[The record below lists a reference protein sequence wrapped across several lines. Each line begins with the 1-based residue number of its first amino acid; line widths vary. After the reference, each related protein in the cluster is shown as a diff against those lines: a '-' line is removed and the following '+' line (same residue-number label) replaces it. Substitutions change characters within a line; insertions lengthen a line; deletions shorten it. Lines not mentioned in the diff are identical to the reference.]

1 MLKKLRSPLYLALL
15 IPALLGFA
23 SDLLSPI
30 DHGFWNVR
38 FKIGGHA
45 APQSTIVLSF
55 DGGVSGTD
63 KSNIDTRKLAG
74 VLEKVASQMPQR
86 VFVDSPVKFGE
97 DVEGDRAL
105 TQAIHRLQPD
115 VAFVVRSKQI
125 GSLER
130 PFTAGDF
137 DIPTPDKI
145 GGAPVV
151 LSAWHANFIEFGVAS
166 DYGIRIGKTVYPT
179 FPVALAHAPAVKQG
193 MFAPDNLLD
202 VDSIPHLNAGKF
214 LTGDYPPGL
223 LTGRTVIV
231 NSTGTVSPIG
241 YFGRGRVHPLAL
253 DLAGADAL
261 RKPFA
266 LSLADLPLLLLV
278 FWTLTYF
285 GSRAL
290 HKRRKLAL
298 YVTAIGSIIF
308 LPVLLQIV
316 GITIS
321 IGGAVL
327 SAAIYGGARLWQ
339 KRMRRVQHTSASGL
353 PNLLA
358 LSAQPLQVGCD
369 VVVAVIARYEEI
381 LATLPKDLHG
391 ECARQI
397 ARRLSVGSGIDRV
410 YNGEGGHFAWTEEA
424 RPLEMQLNHLEGLR
438 ALFSAPLQ
446 IGSYTFDTNIHF
458 GLDRNEGIDAP
469 TRVNSAVA
477 SANDALA
484 SGRSVELFEAERLA
498 EAPWELS
505 LHARIDE
512 GLRNGEIWLA
522 FQSQWDMREGRAC
535 GAEALIRWSHP
546 TRGPIAPD
554 AFILQAERAGRI
566 DAITYWVVDEAI
578 TAALALAEIDQ
589 NFQMSI
595 NLSAQMVDKP
605 SLVSNLV
612 EIIRRRNIDPHL
624 LTIEVTETSSVR
636 NRPAAVQNLSQ
647 LRAMGFRLSIDDFG
661 TGEASLAYLADLP
674 SDELK
679 LDRRFVSRL
688 LTHQREREIIR
699 STIDLAHAL
708 GQTVV
713 AEGIEDEATYRALA
727 RLGCDIGQGYY
738 LGRPQP
744 FAELYQGL
752 LKMGQRRKGVL

>member
-15 IPALLGFA
+15 IPALLISA

-30 DHGFWNVR
+30 DHVFRNAHA
-38 FKIGGHA
+38 KLGGHA
-45 APQSTIVLSF
+45 ARNNTIVLSF
-55 DGGVSGTD
+55 DGGVKGGEKSVIGTA
-63 KSNIDTRKLAG
+63 KLAR
-74 VLEKVASQMPQR
+74 VLENVAMQMPQR
-86 VFVDSPVKFGE
+86 VFIDSPVKFGE
-97 DVEGDRAL
+97 DPAGDSAL
-105 TQAIHRLQPD
+105 REAVHRIQPD
-115 VAFVVRSKQI
+115 VAFVVRSRQI
-125 GSLER
+125 GGLGHKFVS
-130 PFTAGDF
+130 GDF
-137 DIPTPDKI
+137 ELPSPAKT
-145 GGAPVV
+145 GGAPIV
-151 LSAWHANFIEFGVAS
+151 LSAWDANFIEYGVSTA
-166 DYGIRIGKTVYPT
+166 YAITLNGKSYPT
-179 FPVALAHAPAVKQG
+179 LAAALAQEKAGLQDALAP
-193 MFAPDNLLD
+193 NYLLD
-202 VDSIPHLNAGKF
+202 LNSIPHLNAGKF
-214 LTGDYPPGL
+214 LSGDYPPGL

-231 NSTGTVSPIG
+231 NSAGTAPPIG
-241 YFGRGRVHPLAL
+241 YFGQGRVHPLSL

-266 LSLADLPLLLLV
+266 LSSNGMLLLV
-278 FWTLTYF
+278 LVWLLIRQA
-285 GSRAL
+285 SRTGRR
-290 HKRRKLAL
+290 RRKLLLHASAS
-298 YVTAIGSIIF
+298 VTALT
-308 LPVLLQIV
+308 LPVVLQV
-316 GITIS
+316 LGITVDV
-321 IGGAVL
+321 GGAVACTL
-327 SAAIYGGARLWQ
+327 IYGSARLWQ
-339 KRMRRVQHTSASGL
+339 KRMRRVQHTSTSGL

-358 LSAQPLQVGCD
+358 LSAQPLQIGCD
-369 VVVAVIARYEEI
+369 VIVAVIGRYEEI

-397 ARRLSVGSGIDRV
+397 ARRLSVGSGIETI

-458 GLDRNEGIDAP
+458 GLDRNEGIDVP

-477 SANDALA
+477 SANDALS

-522 FQSQWDMREGRAC
+522 FQSQWDMRESRPC

-566 DAITYWVVDEAI
+566 DALTYWVVDEAI
-578 TAALALAEIDQ
+578 TAALALAERAEPL
-589 NFQMSI
+589 QMSV

-605 SLVSNLV
+605 SLVSNLGELV
-612 EIIRRRNIDPHL
+612 RRRNIDPTH
-624 LTIEVTETSSVR
+624 LTIEITETSSVR
-636 NRPAAVQNLSQ
+636 NRPAAVHNLSQ
-647 LRAMGFRLSIDDFG
+647 LRALGFKLSIDDFG

-688 LTHQREREIIR
+688 LTHHRERQIIR

-713 AEGIEDEATYRALA
+713 AEGIEDEATWLALM
-727 RLGCDIGQGYY
+727 RMGCDVGQGYH
-738 LGRPQP
+738 LGRPLP
-744 FAELYQGL
+744 FEEFYQAL
-752 LKMGQRRKGVL
+752 LKMGQRFRSVV

>member
-15 IPALLGFA
+15 IPALLAFA

-30 DHGFWNVR
+30 DHVFWNLR
-38 FKIGGHA
+38 YKLGGFPA
-45 APQSTIVLSF
+45 SQSTIVLSF
-55 DGGVSGTD
+55 DGGVNASEKSLIDSG
-63 KSNIDTRKLAG
+63 KLAT
-74 VLEKVASQMPQR
+74 VLENVAGQMPQR
-86 VFVDSPVKFGE
+86 VFIDSPVKFGE
-97 DVEGDRAL
+97 DPKGDEALRRAISQL
-105 TQAIHRLQPD
+105 KPD
-115 VAFVVRSKQI
+115 VTFVVRSKRSGFINQ
-125 GSLER
+125 
-130 PFTAGDF
+130 PFTAADF
-137 DIPTPDKI
+137 DIPNAERL
-145 GGAPVV
+145 GGATVV
-151 LSAWHANFIEFGVAS
+151 LSAWRVNFIEFGMLS
-166 DYGIRIGKTVYPT
+166 DYAIKIADKTYPT
-179 FPVALAHAPAVKQG
+179 LPAALAHVGKGSQNS
-193 MFAPDNLLD
+193 FAPEFLLD
-202 VDSIPHLNAGKF
+202 AESVPYLNASKF
-214 LTGDYPPGL
+214 LRGDYPPGL

-231 NSTGTVSPIG
+231 NSAGIAPPMG
-241 YFGRGRVHPLAL
+241 YFGKGRMHPLAL
-253 DLAGADAL
+253 DLAGAEAL
-261 RKPFA
+261 KKPLA
-266 LSLADLPLLLLV
+266 LSFNGVPLLMAVWLLI
-278 FWTLTYF
+278 FF
-285 GSRAL
+285 GSRATAM
-290 HKRRKLAL
+290 RRKVLLYTAALAGVFL
-298 YVTAIGSIIF
+298 
-308 LPVLLQIV
+308 LPVLLQRL
-316 GITIS
+316 GLS
-321 IGGAVL
+321 LDMGGAAL
-327 SAAIYGGARLWQ
+327 CTMIYGIARIWQ
-339 KRMRRVQHTSASGL
+339 KRVRRVQHTSTSGL

-358 LSAQPLQVGCD
+358 LSARPLATGCD
-369 VVVAVIARYEEI
+369 VVVAVIGRYEEI

-397 ARRLSVGSGIDRV
+397 ARRLSVGSGIDTV

-522 FQSQWDMREGRAC
+522 FQSQWDMREGQPF

-566 DAITYWVVDEAI
+566 DALTYWVVDEAI
-578 TAALALAEIDQ
+578 TAALAIAALGQ
-589 NFQMSI
+589 HFQMSV

-605 SLVSNLV
+605 SLVPNFA
-612 EIIRRRNIDPHL
+612 EIVRRRGIDPRM

-636 NRPAAVQNLSQ
+636 NRPAAVRNLSQ
-647 LRAMGFRLSIDDFG
+647 LRSMGFRLSIDDFG

-688 LTHQREREIIR
+688 LTHAREREIIR
-699 STIDLAHAL
+699 STIGLAHAL

-713 AEGIEDEATYRALA
+713 AEGIEDEATYLALS
-727 RLGCDIGQGYY
+727 RLGCDVGQGYF

-744 FAELYQGL
+744 FAEFHQWY
-752 LKMGQRRKGVL
+752 LKMGQRRKGSL

>member
-15 IPALLGFA
+15 IPALLA
-23 SDLLSPI
+23 ATDLLSSF
-30 DHGFWNVR
+30 DHVFWNTRSKFGAHSADGTTVVINLSDGLKSADKSSVGTAEIGAVLL
-38 FKIGGHA
+38 KIGH
-45 APQSTIVLSF
+45 
-55 DGGVSGTD
+55 
-63 KSNIDTRKLAG
+63 
-74 VLEKVASQMPQR
+74 QMPRR
-86 VFVDSPVKFGE
+86 VFVDSPIHLGK
-97 DVEGDRAL
+97 DPAGDAL
-105 TQAIHRLQPD
+105 LSEALAKLQPD
-115 VAFVVRSKQI
+115 VSLVVRSREFWGAEHKFKV
-125 GSLER
+125 S
-130 PFTAGDF
+130 DF
-137 DIPTPDKI
+137 EIPSRDMI
-145 GGAPVV
+145 RDVPVI
-151 LSAWHANFIEFGVAS
+151 LSGWHVNFMNYGVS
-166 DYGIRIGKTVYPT
+166 SPYLITLDGRSYPT
-179 FPVALAHAPAVKQG
+179 FAAALGERNSGLQKT
-193 MFAPDNLLD
+193 FSPDFQLD
-202 VDSIPHLNAGKF
+202 TNSVPKIDAGKF
-214 LTGDYPPGL
+214 LKGDFMPGL
-223 LTGRTVIV
+223 LTGRNVIV
-231 NSTGTVSPIG
+231 TATDGTPSIG
-241 YFGRGRVHPLAL
+241 IYGRGRMHPLNL
-253 DLAGADAL
+253 DLAGAEAL
-261 RKPFA
+261 KSPVA
-266 LSLADLPLLLLV
+266 LAFSGYPMLFLVWLLIFL
-278 FWTLTYF
+278 
-285 GSRAL
+285 GSKCRTR
-290 HKRRKLAL
+290 RRKVLSYSSAL
-298 YVTAIGSIIF
+298 FAIGGV
-308 LPVLLQIV
+308 PVVFQLAGVSLDIGAGLLCV
-316 GITIS
+316 M
-321 IGGAVL
+321 
-327 SAAIYGGARLWQ
+327 IYGSARVWQ

-358 LSAQPLQVGCD
+358 LSAQPFQVGCD

-397 ARRLSVGSGIDRV
+397 ARRLAVGSGIDRV

-458 GLDRNEGIDAP
+458 GLDRNEGIDSP

-566 DAITYWVVDEAI
+566 DAITFWVLDQAI
-578 TAALALAEIDQ
+578 TAALALAEIAPH
-589 NFQMSI
+589 FQMSI